1 MVGNGVHMCSN
12 DPTTTLWG
20 LPCLV
25 MEKLDKNCVL
35 GVTGGECMSQK
46 HVKIDQKSVAI
57 PSQAPSTPQSD
68 YFIVYNTHSRM
79 SSDFGDVSL
88 CFGRVRSF

>member
-1 MVGNGVHMCSN
+1 MHMCSN
-12 DPTTTLWG
+12 DPTTIFRG

-25 MEKLDKNCVL
+25 MEKLDINCVL
-35 GVTGGECMSQK
+35 GVVCMFQK
-46 HVKIDQKSVAI
+46 HVKINQKSVAI
-57 PSQAPSTPQSD
+57 PSQAPNIPQSD

-79 SSDFGDVSL
+79 SNYFGDVSL